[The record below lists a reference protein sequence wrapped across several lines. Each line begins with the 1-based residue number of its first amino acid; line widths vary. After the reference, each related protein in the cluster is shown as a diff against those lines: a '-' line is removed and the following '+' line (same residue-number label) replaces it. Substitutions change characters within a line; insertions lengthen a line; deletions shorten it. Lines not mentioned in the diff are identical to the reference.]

1 MSIRFSELSNKGEKV
16 MPLLVF
22 AGALI
27 ASATFTRWVRDFS
40 FARGWAA
47 PPSSDRH
54 IHTRPIPRLG
64 GVAIFLTLWCMV
76 LAAHWLPGHFGMR
89 EFPLPPFALKILGP
103 ASIIFLLGLID
114 DFFGVNAYVKFGV
127 QAGAAALLYWNGF
140 GISHLSFLA
149 GHPHLGW
156 LAGLPLTI
164 LWVLWITNAF
174 NLIDGLD
181 GLAAGSAL
189 FSSLVTCVVAISF
202 HGEGILFLTLA
213 LAGAIAGFLRYNFNP
228 ASIFL
233 GDCGSLLIGFLLSA
247 IAIAGSQKSSTIVA
261 VAIPI
266 VSLGLPILE
275 VTVAVIR
282 RFLSRKRLFA
292 PDREHIH
299 HKLLGRGISHRQ
311 AVLVLYGVSAC
322 FGLFSLLLLNPG
334 GAAVAAVLALVGIGV
349 LIGVQQL
356 RYHEFSELGHVATR
370 TLNQRHVIANDI
382 SIRRAADALESCAS
396 LPQFCQILRQC
407 LEPIGFDGFGLYL
420 SSGLPREIELC
431 PLNRVSDSKLQFLW
445 NQIQTSSET
454 NWSLTFS
461 LMKRNGKQL
470 GGFTLYRKNT
480 ASPLL
485 MDLEI
490 ITTSGFS
497 GAVAASVEKMQGS
510 WFVKKQREQNQI
522 PAFET
527 VGPVI
532 ASRVRQSLVVPT
544 SS

>member
-1 MSIRFSELSNKGEKV
+1 MGIRFSELSNKGEKV

-76 LAAHWLPGHFGMR
+76 LAAHWVPGHFGTR

-114 DFFGVNAYVKFGV
+114 DFFGVNAYVKFAV

-189 FSSLVTCVVAISF
+189 FSTLVICVVALLG
-202 HGEGILFLTLA
+202 HNEVILFLTLA
-213 LAGAIAGFLRYNFNP
+213 LAGAITGFLRYNFNP

-247 IAIAGSQKSSTIVA
+247 IAIAGSQKSPTVVA

-266 VSLGLPILE
+266 VSLGLPI
-275 VTVAVIR
+275 VDVAVAVAR
-282 RFLSRKRLFA
+282 RFLSCKELFA

-299 HKLLGRGISHRQ
+299 HMLLNRCASHRK

-322 FGLFSLLLLNPG
+322 FGLFSLSLLAPNGRAEATIL
-334 GAAVAAVLALVGIGV
+334 VMVGIGI

-356 RYHEFSELGHVATR
+356 RYPEFSELGRAASR
-370 TLNQRHVIANDI
+370 AMNQRRVIANNIGIYRDLNVFT
-382 SIRRAADALESCAS
+382 ATTFYDVVADV
-396 LPQFCQILRQC
+396 I
-407 LEPIGFDGFGLYL
+407 
-420 SSGLPREIELC
+420 
-431 PLNRVSDSKLQFLW
+431 
-445 NQIQTSSET
+445 
-454 NWSLTFS
+454 
-461 LMKRNGKQL
+461 
-470 GGFTLYRKNT
+470 
-480 ASPLL
+480 
-485 MDLEI
+485 
-490 ITTSGFS
+490 
-497 GAVAASVEKMQGS
+497 EKMRDS
-510 WFVKKQREQNQI
+510 WSAHVRKEQPQVTGL
-522 PAFET
+522 AK
-527 VGPVI
+527 
-532 ASRVRQSLVVPT
+532 ARSVVA
-544 SS
+544 

>member
-1 MSIRFSELSNKGEKV
+1 

-76 LAAHWLPGHFGMR
+76 LAAHWVPGHFGTR

-282 RFLSRKRLFA
+282 RFLSRKQLFA

-311 AVLVLYGVSAC
+311 TVLVLYGVSAC

-334 GAAVAAVLALVGIGV
+334 GAAVGAVLVVVGIGV

-356 RYHEFSELGHVATR
+356 RYHEFSELGYVATR

-420 SSGLPREIELC
+420 SSGLPCEIELC

-445 NQIQTSSET
+445 NQVQTSSET
-454 NWSLTFS
+454 NWCLTFS
-461 LMKRNGKQL
+461 LMKRDGKQL

-490 ITTSGFS
+490 FTTSGFS
-497 GAVAASVEKMQGS
+497 GAVAASVEKIQGS
-510 WFVKKQREQNQI
+510 WFAKKQREQSQM

-532 ASRVRQSLVVPT
+532 ASRVRQSIVVPT